1 MEIARFHS
9 CDTWE
14 ADTRWMSGT
23 CENMASKISPCMGAL
38 SSLSS
43 MHVAICVGYASSVC
57 SFLLQS
63 NTSSLKV
70 WIVRYL

>member
-23 CENMASKISPCMGAL
+23 CENMASKISPWMG
-38 SSLSS
+38 
-43 MHVAICVGYASSVC
+43 ASSVAIGTRMNVFV
-57 SFLLQS
+57 FLLLS
-63 NTSSLKV
+63 VFWDSR
-70 WIVRYL
+70 VRGERE